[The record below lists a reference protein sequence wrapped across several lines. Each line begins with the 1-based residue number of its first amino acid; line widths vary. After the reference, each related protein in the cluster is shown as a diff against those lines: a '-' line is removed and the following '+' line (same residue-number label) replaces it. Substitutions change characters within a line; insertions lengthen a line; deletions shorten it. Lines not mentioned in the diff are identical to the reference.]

1 LVGSIEADNPW
12 TYGQTISFSGT
23 LRTTG
28 TDNKW
33 QLSVDYPASM
43 RPASAG
49 GLAPNAIGRNSAVH
63 EVMVVPTGSDHP
75 GKLRLRF
82 VRTGDPVGLEHYLAT
97 EKWVLTIGNN
107 SFPTIFTNPW
117 SPDVYR
123 WKTTQVTTIAPEGV
137 AEEVSGQQAIIIK

>member
-1 LVGSIEADNPW
+1 
-12 TYGQTISFSGT
+12 
-23 LRTTG
+23 
-28 TDNKW
+28 
-33 QLSVDYPASM
+33 
-43 RPASAG
+43 
-49 GLAPNAIGRNSAVH
+49 
-63 EVMVVPTGSDHP
+63 MVVPTGSDHP